1 MNTTMTAQSPVSVL
15 MYEAQALESRA
26 DKAADK
32 GDWNQASQLLLL
44 GLQKRRIAAGTTD
57 PGYAR
62 VLDRLAETY
71 IRQNKVCEA
80 ETTLSEACK
89 ILESAYYPEHGLLAP
104 VLEHQADCLIKQGKY
119 AEAEPILKRAKEI
132 YAKTATMENRTTLGS
147 IYKLVKLY
155 LTLGKPA
162 EAKAELQKAMKHV
175 DTPLGPIA
183 EFHYQL
189 ALADIQLQDIAE
201 ARQLLQS
208 AIADFKQRH
217 NYSRVADCF
226 DAYARISRE
235 SGGTIEAQESLTQAE
250 KYRQRGIQS
259 PYPQD
264 IFLATL
270 LRA

>member
-1 MNTTMTAQSPVSVL
+1 MTAQSPVSL
-15 MYEAQALESRA
+15 SMYEAQALESRA

-32 GDWNQASQLLLL
+32 GDWNQASQLLLQ
-44 GLQKRRIAAGTTD
+44 GLLKRKAAAETTD
-57 PGYAR
+57 PGYAL
-62 VLDRLAETY
+62 VLDRLAESY
-71 IRQNKVCEA
+71 MRQNKVSQA
-80 ETTLSEACK
+80 QTSLSEACQ
-89 ILESAYYPEHGLLAP
+89 ILESAYCPEHGLLAP
-104 VLEHQADCLIKQGKY
+104 VLEHQADCLIKEGKY
-119 AEAEPILKRAKEI
+119 EEAESILKRAKEI
-132 YAKTATMENRTTLGS
+132 YSKTATMENRSTLGS

-155 LTLGKPA
+155 MTRGKPA

-217 NYSRVADCF
+217 NYSRVADCLET
-226 DAYARISRE
+226 YAKICRE
-235 SGGTIEAQESLTQAE
+235 SGETTGADESLAQAE

-259 PYPQD
+259 PYPED

>member
-1 MNTTMTAQSPVSVL
+1 MNTTMTAQSPEPLS

-26 DKAADK
+26 GKAADK
-32 GDWNQASQLLLL
+32 GDWSQASQLLLL
-44 GLQKRRIAAGTTD
+44 GLENRKAAAGTTD

-71 IRQNKVCEA
+71 IRQDKVSEA
-80 ETTLSEACK
+80 QTTLSEACQ

-104 VLEHQADCLIKQGKY
+104 VLEHQADCLIKEGNY

-132 YAKTATMENRTTLGS
+132 YAKTATMENRMTLGS
-147 IYKLVKLY
+147 INKLVKLY
-155 LTLGKPA
+155 LTLNKPA

-189 ALADIQLQDIAE
+189 ALADIQTHDIAE

-217 NYSRVADCF
+217 NYSRVADCLET
-226 DAYARISRE
+226 YAKICRE
-235 SGGTIEAQESLTQAE
+235 SGDIIEADESVEQAE
-250 KYRQRGIQS
+250 KYRRRGIQA
-259 PYPQD
+259 PYPED

>member
-1 MNTTMTAQSPVSVL
+1 MNTIMTAQLPVPLSI
-15 MYEAQALESRA
+15 YEAQALESRA

-44 GLQKRRIAAGTTD
+44 GLENRKAAGSVD
-57 PGYAR
+57 PGYAL

-71 IRQNKVCEA
+71 MRQNKVSQA
-80 ETTLSEACK
+80 ETALSEACQ

-104 VLEHQADCLIKQGKY
+104 VLEHQADCLIKKGKY

-132 YAKTATMENRTTLGS
+132 YARTATMESRTTLGS

-155 LTLGKPA
+155 LALGKPA
-162 EAKAELQKAMKHV
+162 EAKAELQKAMTHV

-189 ALADIQLQDIAE
+189 ALADIQTQDIVE
-201 ARQLLQS
+201 ARHLLQS

-217 NYSRVADCF
+217 NYSRVADCLET
-226 DAYARISRE
+226 YATICRE
-235 SGGTIEAQESLTQAE
+235 SGDTIEEEESLAQAE
-250 KYRQRGIQS
+250 KYRRRGIQA
-259 PYPQD
+259 PYPED

>member
-1 MNTTMTAQSPVSVL
+1 MTTTMTAQSPLPSS

-26 DKAADK
+26 DKAADT
-32 GDWNQASQLLLL
+32 GDWRQASQLLLL
-44 GLQKRRIAAGTTD
+44 VLQKRKAAAGATD

-71 IRQNKVCEA
+71 IRQNQIYQA
-80 ETTLSEACK
+80 ETALTEACQ
-89 ILESAYYPEHGLLAP
+89 ILESAYYPEHGLVAP
-104 VLEHQADCLIKQGKY
+104 VLEHQADCLIKEGKY

-132 YAKTATMENRTTLGS
+132 YAKTATMENRMTLGS

-155 LTLGKPA
+155 LALGKPA
-162 EAKAELQKAMKHV
+162 DAKAELQKAMKHV

-201 ARQLLQS
+201 ASQLLQS
-208 AIADFKQRH
+208 AIVDFKQRH
-217 NYSRVADCF
+217 NYSRVADCLET
-226 DAYARISRE
+226 YARICRE
-235 SGGTIEAQESLTQAE
+235 SGNTIDADESLAQAE
-250 KYRQRGIQS
+250 KYRRRGIQA
-259 PYPQD
+259 PYPED

>member
-1 MNTTMTAQSPVSVL
+1 
-15 MYEAQALESRA
+15 
-26 DKAADK
+26 
-32 GDWNQASQLLLL
+32 LLL
-44 GLQKRRIAAGTTD
+44 GLENRKAAAGTMDT
-57 PGYAR
+57 GYAL

-71 IRQNKVCEA
+71 MRQNKVSQA
-80 ETTLSEACK
+80 ETTLSEACQ

-104 VLEHQADCLIKQGKY
+104 VLEHQADCLIKEGKY

-132 YAKTATMENRTTLGS
+132 YARTATMENRSTLGS

-155 LTLGKPA
+155 LALGKPT

-189 ALADIQLQDIAE
+189 ALADIQSKDIAE

-217 NYSRVADCF
+217 NYSRVADCLQT
-226 DAYARISRE
+226 YAKICRE
-235 SGGTIEAQESLTQAE
+235 SGDTIDAAESLAQAE

-259 PYPQD
+259 PYPED